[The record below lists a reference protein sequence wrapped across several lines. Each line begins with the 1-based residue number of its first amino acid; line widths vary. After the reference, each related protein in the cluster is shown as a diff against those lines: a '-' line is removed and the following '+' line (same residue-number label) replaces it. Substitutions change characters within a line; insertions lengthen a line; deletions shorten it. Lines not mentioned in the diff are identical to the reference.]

1 MNKLVF
7 KYISIILAIYLASML
22 SGAVHVGSLGAV
34 LVMGAVLLLVN
45 LLIKPFLLLITL
57 PLNILT
63 LGLFGFVVNALTIMI
78 ADGLVAGGE
87 HGRISELPAY
97 RAAHCRALPHAAGPQ
112 PVLLPEKIRITAKRK
127 FR

>member
-63 LGLFGFVVNALTIMI
+63 LACSASWST
-78 ADGLVAGGE
+78 
-87 HGRISELPAY
+87 R
-97 RAAHCRALPHAAGPQ
+97 
-112 PVLLPEKIRITAKRK
+112 
-127 FR
+127 